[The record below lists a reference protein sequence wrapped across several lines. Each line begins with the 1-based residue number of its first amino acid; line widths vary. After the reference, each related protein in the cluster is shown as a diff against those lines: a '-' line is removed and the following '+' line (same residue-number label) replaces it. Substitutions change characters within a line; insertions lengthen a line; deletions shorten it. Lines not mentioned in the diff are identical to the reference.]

1 MANFKSKTFFN
12 LRVWAAGRKAPSSP
26 PPPLN
31 QLKKIARNRVK
42 SLDSF
47 SQPIELSYKGDTK
60 YSTFIGGLTTIF
72 ILLIMVIYGASL
84 FIALI
89 RRSETRKSKNTI
101 VNDLSKSPPV
111 YEINEENFGLA
122 HIALYNSSIPINDE
136 SYFNVRYYQVTETL
150 NDSGIFR
157 GEVEYNHSI

>member
-1 MANFKSKTFFN
+1 
-12 LRVWAAGRKAPSSP
+12 
-26 PPPLN
+26 
-31 QLKKIARNRVK
+31 
-42 SLDSF
+42 
-47 SQPIELSYKGDTK
+47 
-60 YSTFIGGLTTIF
+60 
-72 ILLIMVIYGASL
+72 MVIYGASL